1 MHDDDLD
8 KTVCCILL
16 CLKVDKFILVNLQS
30 KYSGKSETSLFSNFD
45 MATVLSSPIEQGLTR
60 RFISKVLWH
69 DCSAFFF
76 IAPYCAKQILWC
88 KWMRFSVNSVAKYFI
103 TRIRIRLR

>member
-45 MATVLSSPIEQGLTR
+45 MATVLKGASSPIEQGLTR

-69 DCSAFFF
+69 DCSAYFF
-76 IAPYCAKQILWC
+76 YCSL
-88 KWMRFSVNSVAKYFI
+88 
-103 TRIRIRLR
+103 LRQTNIVV